1 MTSRPF
7 FSLPD
12 SHTEIKPNA
21 TKTTTGFPSPA
32 EDYLEMGLNLQT
44 HLIQKPAATFFM
56 RVAGESMKAAGLFP
70 NDLLIVDRSLTPHSG
85 HVIVA
90 QFNGELLVRYYVQ
103 DKYGTR
109 LENASEQLATALH
122 VTADSDF
129 QVWGVVTHCIHNL
142 IPRASGAK

>member
-12 SHTEIKPNA
+12 PPSDAKPNA
-21 TKTTTGFPSPA
+21 VKTTTGFPSPA
-32 EDYLEMGLNLQT
+32 EEYLEMGLNLQT

-56 RVAGESMKAAGLFP
+56 RVAGESMTAAGLFP

-90 QFNGELLVRYYVQ
+90 QLNGEFLVRYYVQ
-103 DKYGTR
+103 DKYGIR
-109 LENASEQLATALH
+109 LENASAQ
-122 VTADSDF
+122 VIPIRINADSDF

-142 IPRASGAK
+142 VPRAAGAK